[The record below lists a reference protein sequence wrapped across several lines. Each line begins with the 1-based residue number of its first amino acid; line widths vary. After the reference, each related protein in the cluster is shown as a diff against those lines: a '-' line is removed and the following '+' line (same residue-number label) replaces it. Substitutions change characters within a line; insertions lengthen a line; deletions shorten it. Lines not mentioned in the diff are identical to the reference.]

1 MENTTS
7 KHAKTTPKDFFL
19 WLGAIIALYGSISFL
34 ITLLFEYINYTFPD
48 SLAGYGD
55 PYGGSVR
62 FAMASLIVMVPTAL
76 VLLRLIRNTI
86 TVDPD
91 KAHLWIRRWA
101 LMLTLFLSALVGLID
116 LVTLINTFLGGE
128 VTTRFILK
136 VAIVLLISGGVFL
149 HFLADLKGYWIR
161 NLQKSLFV
169 GVAVAVLVF
178 STIVSGFFII
188 GSPTYVR
195 MLRYDDQKVQDLQS
209 IQYQITNYYQQ
220 KRTLPKNLEQ
230 LNDPLNNF
238 QVPTDTQT
246 GASYVYEVTAPLGFK
261 LCATFNE
268 ATSDE
273 KGRGSYGAPIAKP
286 MMAGGISDVWTHS
299 KGQTCFDRAVD
310 PDKFPPFSNQKG
322 VPQGL

>member
-1 MENTTS
+1 MENTTQ
-7 KHAKTTPKDFFL
+7 KEGKTTPKDFFL

-34 ITLLFEYINYTFPD
+34 ITLLFEYINYSFPD

-86 TVDPD
+86 SEDPS
-91 KAHLWIRRWA
+91 KANIWIRRWA
-101 LMLTLFLSALVGLID
+101 LMLTLFLSALVGLVD

-128 VTTRFILK
+128 ITTRFILK
-136 VAIVLLISGGVFL
+136 VAIVLLISAGVFL
-149 HFLADLKGYWIR
+149 HFLADLKGYWIQ
-161 NLQKSLFV
+161 NLQKSVFV
-169 GVAVAVLVF
+169 GIAVAVLVL

-195 MLRYDDQKVQDLQS
+195 MLRYDDQKIQDLQS
-209 IQYQITNYYQQ
+209 IQYQVTNYFQQ
-220 KRTLPKNLEQ
+220 KRTLPKTLDQ

-238 QVPTDTQT
+238 LVPTDTQT
-246 GASYVYEVTAPLGFK
+246 NTSYVYEVTAPLSFK

-268 ATSDE
+268 ASPDE
-273 KGRGSYGAPIAKP
+273 RGRGGYDTRASKP
-286 MMAGGISDVWTHS
+286 MMAGGVADVWTHTTGS
-299 KGQTCFDRAVD
+299 ICFERTLD
-310 PDKFPPFSNQKG
+310 PEKFPAFPTQKG
-322 VPQGL
+322 VPLGL